1 MSDPTATPQRV
12 ISLSRI
18 ATLTTVLLLTVA
30 VGTAAAQQPGPF
42 ESFLRGM
49 LGRIKLLAELAILIA
64 IIGWVV
70 YGFFVGRVTYGIKM
84 AGLGV
89 VALVIIES
97 IDYLLQIARN
107 AGGTAENTSNASAAV
122 ESAFH
127 TTVGGLDPTT
137 LGHQA
142 AIMLNQTIPHLTGL
156 GATL

>member
-107 AGGTAENTSNASAAV
+107 AGGTAENTSNASVAA

-137 LGHQA
+137 LANQA
-142 AIMLNQTIPHLTGL
+142 AIILHQTITHLSGL
-156 GATL
+156 SATL

>member
-12 ISLSRI
+12 NSLSRI
-18 ATLTTVLLLTVA
+18 ATFSTVLLLTVA

-97 IDYLLQIARN
+97 INYLLQIARN
-107 AGGTAENTSNASAAV
+107 AGGTAENTSNASAA

-137 LGHQA
+137 LANQA
-142 AIMLNQTIPHLTGL
+142 AIMLHQTITHLSGL
-156 GATL
+156 SATL